1 MKISIQQFLAFI
13 VFVILSGISPAL
25 AFFKLNPISRVFE
38 PAGAGA
44 TQSYQIINDSAEQIA
59 VELSMVKRKISLE
72 GEETTEKADD
82 DFLVFPSQIIL
93 PPQGVQSVR
102 VTWLGNPNPEK
113 ELAYRLVAEQLPINL
128 KKPEPS
134 APETTSGGI
143 KMMFRYMG
151 SVYIR
156 PKNVQSKVVLNDITH
171 EKGKDGNDLLV
182 ITFDNQ
188 GTRRA
193 VLSELNLNLTSE
205 KGSQINLKSEELQGV
220 NNGVILA
227 GNQRRFSIPW
237 PKQLPVGKVTGTFTF
252 KDVE

>member
-1 MKISIQQFLAFI
+1 MKISVRHFFSFI
-13 VFVILSGISPAL
+13 LFIILSAISPAL
-25 AFFKLNPISRVFE
+25 AFKLDPISRVFE

-44 TQSYQIINDSAEQIA
+44 TQSYQVINDSAEQIA
-59 VELSMVKRKISLE
+59 VELSIAERKISLE
-72 GEETTEKADD
+72 GQETTESADD
-82 DFLVFPSQIIL
+82 DFLVYPSQIVL

-113 ELAYRLVAEQLPINL
+113 ELAYRIIAEQLPINL
-128 KKPEPS
+128 NNPEES
-134 APETTSGGI
+134 QAETTSGAV
-143 KMMFRYMG
+143 KVMFRYMG

-156 PKNVQSKVVLNDITH
+156 PKNAESKVVLNGITH
-171 EKGKDGNDLLV
+171 EKGTDGNDRLV

-193 VLSELNLNLTSE
+193 VLSELNLNLTSQ
-205 KGSQINLKSEELQGV
+205 GSQLTLKPEQLEGV

-237 PKQLPVGKVTGTFTF
+237 PQQLPIGEVTGTFTF
-252 KDVE
+252 KDVN

>member
-1 MKISIQQFLAFI
+1 MKISVRHFFSFI
-13 VFVILSGISPAL
+13 LFIILSGISPAL
-25 AFFKLNPISRVFE
+25 AFKLEPISRVFE

-44 TQSYQIINDSAEQIA
+44 TQSYQVINDSAEQIA
-59 VELSMVKRKISLE
+59 VELSIAERKISLE
-72 GEETTEKADD
+72 GQETTESADD
-82 DFLVFPSQIIL
+82 DFLVYPSQIVL

-113 ELAYRLVAEQLPINL
+113 ELAYRIIAEQLPINL
-128 KKPEPS
+128 NNPEES
-134 APETTSGGI
+134 QAETTSGAV
-143 KMMFRYMG
+143 KVMFRYMG

-156 PKNVQSKVVLNDITH
+156 PKNAESKVVLNGITH
-171 EKGKDGNDLLV
+171 EKGTDGNDRLV

-193 VLSELNLNLTSE
+193 VLSELNLNLTSQ
-205 KGSQINLKSEELQGV
+205 GSQLTLKPEQLEGV

-237 PKQLPVGKVTGTFTF
+237 PQQLPIGEVTGTFTF
-252 KDVE
+252 KDVN